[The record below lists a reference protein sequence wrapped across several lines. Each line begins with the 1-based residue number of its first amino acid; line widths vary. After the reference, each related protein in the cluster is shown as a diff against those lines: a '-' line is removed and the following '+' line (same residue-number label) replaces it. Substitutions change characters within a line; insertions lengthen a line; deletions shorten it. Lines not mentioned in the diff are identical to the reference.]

1 MNLFITSHQRRR
13 SPCIKV
19 SHSIFLV
26 NYIFMLFNM
35 DDWLQDHMV
44 KTHCSGH
51 RVDAGSGTDTAHAAA
66 GTSPCLPRC
75 CQPQTLKRPLKKTS
89 PEPSRFRG
97 CMHAGKESVSERFA
111 FEHICGPGLCSRPA
125 GFTPPSEQSR
135 PARLKQGISQAK
147 GSGLPPSGQGQGEVC
162 QGRASSSPPTPPL
175 ANPLPCSGTQAF
187 PYCSILSAFAHRS
200 TSAGLPHG

>member
-1 MNLFITSHQRRR
+1 MPCGSSEISLWFEIPLQGKGTPDRMAKPMNLFITSHQRKR

-97 CMHAGKESVSERFA
+97 CMHAGKENVSERFA
-111 FEHICGPGLCSRPA
+111 FEHISGTLC
-125 GFTPPSEQSR
+125 
-135 PARLKQGISQAK
+135 PARRFHASIGAAAIRLRLLRCRGA
-147 GSGLPPSGQGQGEVC
+147 P
-162 QGRASSSPPTPPL
+162 GRQRMAL
-175 ANPLPCSGTQAF
+175 
-187 PYCSILSAFAHRS
+187 
-200 TSAGLPHG
+200 HG

>member
-1 MNLFITSHQRRR
+1 MPCGSSEISLWFEIPLQGKGTPDRMAKPMNLFITSHQRRR

-125 GFTPPSEQSR
+125 GFTPPSEQPQVNCGCSDVAASVS
-135 PARLKQGISQAK
+135 PCPTEAEHFM
-147 GSGLPPSGQGQGEVC
+147 SGML
-162 QGRASSSPPTPPL
+162 
-175 ANPLPCSGTQAF
+175 
-187 PYCSILSAFAHRS
+187 
-200 TSAGLPHG
+200 

>member
-1 MNLFITSHQRRR
+1 
-13 SPCIKV
+13 
-19 SHSIFLV
+19 
-26 NYIFMLFNM
+26 M

-97 CMHAGKESVSERFA
+97 CMHAGKENVSERFA

-125 GFTPPSEQSR
+125 GFTPPSEQPQVNFDCSDVAAESERLHVR
-135 PARLKQGISQAK
+135 PPVSERAGNNPPVFVRRSGWPQFPASPLMEDSAQGA
-147 GSGLPPSGQGQGEVC
+147 VYV
-162 QGRASSSPPTPPL
+162 SSSSRNFASMASP
-175 ANPLPCSGTQAF
+175 GM
-187 PYCSILSAFAHRS
+187 SALFMAS
-200 TSAGLPHG
+200 THS

>member
-1 MNLFITSHQRRR
+1 MPCGSSEISLWFEIPLQGKGTPDRMAKPMNLFITSHQRRR

-75 CQPQTLKRPLKKTS
+75 CQPQTLKRPLKKHPRNRRGSGDVCMPGKRTS
-89 PEPSRFRG
+89 QSVLLLNISAGRDSVPGPQVSRLHRSSRNSLAAAPVSRRPWPSAHGASRIRSG
-97 CMHAGKESVSERFA
+97 DE
-111 FEHICGPGLCSRPA
+111 SRPA
-125 GFTPPSEQSR
+125 
-135 PARLKQGISQAK
+135 
-147 GSGLPPSGQGQGEVC
+147 
-162 QGRASSSPPTPPL
+162 
-175 ANPLPCSGTQAF
+175 
-187 PYCSILSAFAHRS
+187 
-200 TSAGLPHG
+200 

>member
-1 MNLFITSHQRRR
+1 MPCGSSEISLWFEIPLQGKGTPDRMAKPMNLFITSHQRRR
-13 SPCIKV
+13 SPCIIV

-97 CMHAGKESVSERFA
+97 CMHAGKENVSERFA

-125 GFTPPSEQSR
+125 GFTPPSEQ
-135 PARLKQGISQAK
+135 PQFACGC
-147 GSGLPPSGQGQGEVC
+147 SGV
-162 QGRASSSPPTPPL
+162 AAPL
-175 ANPLPCSGTQAF
+175 AV
-187 PYCSILSAFAHRS
+187 SAWRFTDKKRR
-200 TSAGLPHG
+200 